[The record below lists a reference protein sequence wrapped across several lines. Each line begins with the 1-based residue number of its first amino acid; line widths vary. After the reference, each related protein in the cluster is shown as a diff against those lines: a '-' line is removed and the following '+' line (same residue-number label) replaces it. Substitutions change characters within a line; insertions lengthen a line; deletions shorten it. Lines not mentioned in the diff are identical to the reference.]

1 MEWYEE
7 IGHAQ
12 ETKEGQNEGS
22 TEDEQDLHMT
32 DMGSDQSM
40 VSVSHN
46 E

>member
-1 MEWYEE
+1 VKWYEE

-12 ETKEGQNEGS
+12 ETQEGRNEGS

-32 DMGSDQSM
+32 GMGSGQSM